1 MSVEKK
7 DELSPG
13 PVEGADPNRLNAI
26 GVLRRREIEARIV
39 APLLE
44 ALGREFGRE
53 RVVEIAR
60 EVIVQ
65 IAREQGAQLAE
76 GVQGRTLAHFAETLE
91 HWKKDDAL
99 RIEVVEQ
106 TEDKFSFNVTRC
118 RYAEMYKALG
128 ISELGA
134 VLSCNRDFA
143 LIQGFNPEVNLTRTQ
158 TIMEGASFCNFRY
171 RLKQESGPIA
181 EGQENSDPSE

>member
-1 MSVEKK
+1 MSVEKR
-7 DELSPG
+7 DEPLAAPA
-13 PVEGADPNRLNAI
+13 EGADLNRLNAI
-26 GVLRRREIEARIV
+26 GVLTRREIEARIV

-99 RIEVVEQ
+99 QIEVVEQ

-118 RYAEMYKALG
+118 RYAEMYKSLG
-128 ISELGA
+128 IPELGA

-143 LIQGFNPEVNLTRTQ
+143 LIQGFNPNVALTRTQ
-158 TIMEGASFCNFRY
+158 TIMEGAPFCNFRY
-171 RLKQESGPIA
+171 TLRRGDEPPAVEQDHSVH
-181 EGQENSDPSE
+181 ST